1 MKPLLF
7 LILFV
12 LFGLI
17 SQAQTTTAQ
26 TALETFEKAWL
37 TTNFTG
43 MTTTQK
49 NAHIAS
55 HYALKIAAVKEIEA
69 NRIIYENQTIADAA
83 TKRQQI
89 ITYLTNHGF
98 KCDNSRG
105 DWERLYN
112 HPKYFGNNWKESFA
126 DVQISISPNVDYF
139 LQVAYDLYLTYVKN
153 GD

>member
-1 MKPLLF
+1 MKTLLF
-7 LILFV
+7 SILFV
-12 LFGLI
+12 FCGLI

-26 TALETFEKAWL
+26 TALKTFEDAWL
-37 TTNFTG
+37 TTNFMG

-69 NRIIYENQTIADAA
+69 NRIIAENQAIADAVTRR
-83 TKRQQI
+83 TKA

-98 KCDNSRG
+98 KCDNSEF
-105 DWERLYN
+105 DWDRLYN
-112 HPKYFGNNWKESFA
+112 RPKYFGNNWKATA
-126 DVQISISPNVDYF
+126 DYQRSISPNVDYF
-139 LQVAYDLYLTYVKN
+139 ISVAYDLYLMYIKN